1 MRRILAVAVLAIG
14 NSAQFERD
22 MKSIREVLRKR
33 SKKIAAAKLG
43 SQARLSMNFQA
54 RSAHCAEPSQLLADC
69 AEELSKARAE
79 DSARHAATKRKERS
93 DKGHPRCKLA
103 RVSLLPHCTDAD
115 LGDLRGVLQRA
126 TDGLVAGA
134 PGPAPGVDDAEV
146 EGPRADADLLLSA

>member
-54 RSAHCAEPSQLLADC
+54 RSAHCEKPSQLLEDW

-79 DSARHAATKRKERS
+79 DSAATKRKERS
-93 DKGHPRCKLA
+93 DKGQPRCKVA
-103 RVSLLPHCTDAD
+103 RASFLTHCTDA
-115 LGDLRGVLQRA
+115 GDLRGVLQRD

-146 EGPRADADLLLSA
+146 EGPRADADLLLGV